1 MKYEDAIK
9 SNHLVLV
16 EFYASWCP
24 HCQRMAPIVEQIK
37 DILSASLSV
46 YQYEIDDNQTLADR
60 ENIKDIPTFIVYRD
74 GEEMW
79 RQSGEMSADDLLQHI
94 EKYN

>member
-37 DILSASLSV
+37 EILSASLSV

-79 RQSGEMSADDLLQHI
+79 RQSGEMTADDLLQHI

>member
-37 DILSASLSV
+37 ETLSASLSV

-79 RQSGEMSADDLLQHI
+79 RQSGEMTADDLLQHI